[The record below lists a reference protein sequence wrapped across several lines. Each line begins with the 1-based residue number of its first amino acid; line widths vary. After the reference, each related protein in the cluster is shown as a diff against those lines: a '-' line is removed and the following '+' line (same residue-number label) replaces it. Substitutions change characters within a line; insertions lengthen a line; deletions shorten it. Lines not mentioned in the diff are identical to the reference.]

1 MSVFLLTQ
9 SMSFQANIISR
20 DTVKGID
27 KDLAIAFISLGAN
40 QPSFAGN
47 EQQTLRAALPHLQEL
62 SRAPVRLSS
71 LYISDP
77 IGCEP
82 GTEDFVNAVAK
93 LMVHKSV
100 SPYDLL
106 NRLHKIED
114 LFGRQRS
121 SKYRLNAS
129 RPLDLDLISYDA
141 KVVSDELLTIPHPR
155 AAQRLFVLVPL
166 TEFCAELGLAA
177 STDNLADLIHRLPRS
192 PGLKKL

>member
-1 MSVFLLTQ
+1 MN
-9 SMSFQANIISR
+9 FQVNIISS
-20 DTVKGID
+20 D
-27 KDLAIAFISLGAN
+27 KDKAMPKDLGVAFISLGAN
-40 QPSFAGN
+40 QPSIAGN

-62 SRAPVRLSS
+62 SSTPVRLSS

-93 LMVHKSV
+93 LTVHKSV

-106 NRLHKIED
+106 NRLHEIEGF
-114 LFGRQRS
+114 FGRQRGPKHKS
-121 SKYRLNAS
+121 NAP
-129 RPLDLDLISYDA
+129 RPLDLDLISFDER
-141 KVVSDELLTIPHPR
+141 VVNDELLTLPHPR

-166 TEFCAELGLAA
+166 AELCTELELVA
-177 STDNLADLIHRLPRS
+177 STTNLAGLIHRLPKS